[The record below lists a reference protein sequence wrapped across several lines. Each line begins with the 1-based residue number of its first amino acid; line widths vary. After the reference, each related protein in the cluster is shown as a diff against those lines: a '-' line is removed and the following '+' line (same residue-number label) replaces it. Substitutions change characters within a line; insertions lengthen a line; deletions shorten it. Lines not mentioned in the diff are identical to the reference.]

1 MKVRIAASIVLA
13 ALVVTGTSACTFLSP
28 AATLTQY
35 DPSDG
40 VNGAVADLKIRNAI
54 VLNARDGSVG
64 SLLVSLVNGSDTD
77 LHVTIQYADADG
89 NRVDEMAMLAAGQSA
104 QFGSADHDQ
113 ILLENIDAQPGS
125 LLPVFFTYG
134 GETGVELLVPV
145 LDGTLSQ
152 YSDLVPSG
160 APQEG

>member
-1 MKVRIAASIVLA
+1 MKVRIAASIALA
-13 ALVVTGTSACTFLSP
+13 ALVVTGTSACNFLAP

-35 DPSDG
+35 DSSDG
-40 VNGAVADLKIRNAI
+40 VNATVADLKVRNAI
-54 VLNARDGSVG
+54 VLNARDNSVG

-77 LHVTIQYADADG
+77 MHVTIQYADADG
-89 NRVDEMAMLAAGQSA
+89 NRVDKMAMLAPGQSA
-104 QFGSADHDQ
+104 EFGSAGHDQ

-134 GETGVELLVPV
+134 SETGVELLVPV

-152 YSDLVPSG
+152 YSDLVPSS
-160 APQEG
+160 APQER

>member
-40 VNGAVADLKIRNAI
+40 VNGTVADLKIRNAI

>member
-1 MKVRIAASIVLA
+1 VKVRIAASIVLA

-40 VNGAVADLKIRNAI
+40 VNGTVADLKIRNAI

>member
-1 MKVRIAASIVLA
+1 LA

-40 VNGAVADLKIRNAI
+40 VNGTVADLKIRNAI

-89 NRVDEMAMLAAGQSA
+89 NRVDEMAMLAAGQSTK
-104 QFGSADHDQ
+104 FGSADHDR
-113 ILLENIDAQPGS
+113 ILLENIDVQPGS